1 MHACDPNRC
10 IRRRQISLVITI
22 VLLTW
27 FLQVVAAVAAVVSAF
42 HGGSELLKVV
52 KEKRRFR
59 KARDLAQQQW
69 EEEQLQTSLIAGKQ
83 QIELRYNQDQRELG
97 DYVRIGD
104 GMSQEF
110 GPRVRIVILTPHVDI
125 ARDRLC
131 HVALMLQAE
140 IINSL
145 RLAATK

>member
-1 MHACDPNRC
+1 
-10 IRRRQISLVITI
+10 
-22 VLLTW
+22 
-27 FLQVVAAVAAVVSAF
+27 
-42 HGGSELLKVV
+42 
-52 KEKRRFR
+52 
-59 KARDLAQQQW
+59 
-69 EEEQLQTSLIAGKQ
+69 LQTSLIAGKQ

-110 GPRVRIVILTPHVDI
+110 GPRVRIVTLTHVDI

-140 IINSL
+140 IIKSL

>member
-1 MHACDPNRC
+1 MHACDPNMC
-10 IRRRQISLVITI
+10 IRRRQISLVITT

-27 FLQVVAAVAAVVSAF
+27 FLQVVAAVAAIISAL

-69 EEEQLQTSLIAGKQ
+69 EEEQLQTSLVAGKQ

-110 GPRVRIVILTPHVDI
+110 GPHIRIVTLTHVDI
-125 ARDRLC
+125 ARDRLY

-140 IINSL
+140 IISSL
-145 RLAATK
+145 TLAATK